1 VTATDRRWRAAL
13 IAGAIMIAV
22 GVARIIIGVYVGLGV
37 FLIGLGLLTMLIP
50 LWQRRRGGG
59 V

>member
-37 FLIGLGLLTMLIP
+37 FLIGLGLLAMLIP
-50 LWQRRRGGG
+50 LWQRRHGGG